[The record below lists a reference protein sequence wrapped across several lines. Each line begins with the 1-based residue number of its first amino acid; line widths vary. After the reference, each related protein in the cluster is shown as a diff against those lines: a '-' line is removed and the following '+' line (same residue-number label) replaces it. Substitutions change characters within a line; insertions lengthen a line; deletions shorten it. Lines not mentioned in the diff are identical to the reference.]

1 MTHDYIPM
9 PSSTFNV
16 PCDNWESFKKS
27 NILFV
32 IVSVVLI
39 EIKSVNV
46 AFPIAT

>member
-9 PSSTFNV
+9 PSS
-16 PCDNWESFKKS
+16 SFSVSYDDWASFEKS